1 MHAKKEWRKEMIA
14 KFDYHEPKT
23 LIEACELKKEFGQN
37 GIVVAGGSDVYAKMH
52 DGNHHY
58 DHVIDIKKIPEM
70 QGIYWSEKD
79 GLSIGAAVTL
89 HEIERHP
96 IINEKYQVLVQGVR
110 TIGSLQVRN
119 RGTIGGNICTAAPSA
134 DSAGPLLVLNAECV
148 IQGIDGQRI
157 VPISK
162 FFTGPKKTV
171 INQDEVLVQIRLK
184 NTVAKFGGAYFKYGR
199 RNAMEIALLNIS
211 VYLEV
216 DKDNKT
222 CTEMRIALGT
232 SAPTPIRIS
241 KTEQFFIGKDLSNKE
256 ILNEGG
262 KLVLEEASPRSSWRA
277 ESSFRLK
284 LLQQLVPRTVKMA
297 YKNLIEEI

>member
-1 MHAKKEWRKEMIA
+1 MLA

-23 LIEACELKKEFGQN
+23 LIEACKLKKEFGHN
-37 GIVVAGGSDVYAKMH
+37 GIVVAGGSDVYAKLH
-52 DGNHHY
+52 DGNLHY
-58 DHVIDIKKIPEM
+58 EHVIDLKKIPEM
-70 QGIYWSEKD
+70 QGIQWFDKE
-79 GLSIGAAVTL
+79 GISIGATVTL

-96 IINEKYQVLVQGVR
+96 IINEKYQILVQGVR

-134 DSAGPLLVLNAECV
+134 DSAGPLLVLNSECV

-157 VPISK
+157 VPISE

-171 INQDEVLVQIRLK
+171 LNQDELLVKVILK

-216 DKDNKT
+216 GEDKKT

-241 KTEQFFIGKDLSNKE
+241 KTEQFFIGKDLSDNA
-256 ILNEGG
+256 IINEGG
-262 KLVLEEASPRSSWRA
+262 ILVLEEASPRSSWRA
-277 ESSFRLK
+277 ESTFRFK
-284 LLQQLVPRTVKMA
+284 LLRQLVPRTIKIA
-297 YKNLIEEI
+297 YKNLIEELLHD